1 MTLDASH
8 LKGMFPALPTPFRAD
23 ANVDEPRLEQLV
35 EHLIASGARGLVPV
49 GGTGEYTA
57 MSPEARARAVAATVR
72 AAHGRIPVIAG
83 VLSPGYAEALAAG
96 KSFMAAGA
104 DGLLLITPFYA
115 RPTAQTLR
123 AYFRHYAHDSQAPL
137 LLYDIGART
146 GVNVTPELVAELVD
160 DGSIIG
166 MKACNT
172 DLTHFE
178 RVVSLVG
185 GRIGLLS
192 GDDYLHPIHA
202 ALGGHGGI
210 LASSVLLPKY
220 WKSISDLS
228 ERGDFAG
235 AQSAR
240 SRILPLLDVLF
251 AQTNPGPLKAAMRLN
266 GMEFGDAILPLAPP
280 EESLVARLEAVM
292 QALAGQG
299 VEDLAGMRRA

>member
-8 LKGMFPALPTPFRAD
+8 LKGMFPALPTPFRVD
-23 ANVDEPRLEQLV
+23 ASVDEPKLENLV

-57 MSPEARARAVAATVR
+57 MSPETRVKAVAATVR

-123 AYFRHYAHDSQAPL
+123 TYFKQYAHDSKAPL

-146 GVNVTPELVAELVD
+146 GVHITPEMVAELAS

-178 RVVSLVG
+178 RTVSLVG
-185 GRIGLLS
+185 RRIGLLS
-192 GDDYLHPIHA
+192 GDDYLHPVHA

-228 ERGDFAG
+228 DRGDFAG
-235 AQSAR
+235 ALSAR
-240 SRILPLLDVLF
+240 SRILPLLDALF

-266 GMEFGDAILPLAPP
+266 GMEFGEVILPLAPP
-280 EESLVARLEAVM
+280 EDTLIVRLKTAM

-299 VEDLAGMRRA
+299 VEDLAGMMRA